1 MHRKRPEHKT
11 PLTEDS
17 LLAQSMALKHLIAL
31 GLPPQ
36 SGMFPSG
43 MESENTKSITIK
55 KPNRKAQTAIIHQ
68 IYKTPGM

>member
-1 MHRKRPEHKT
+1 MQRKHPEHKA
-11 PLTEDS
+11 PLDQDS
-17 LLAQSMALKHLIAL
+17 LLAETMALKHLISL

-36 SGMFPSG
+36 SGMLPSG

-55 KPNRKAQTAIIHQ
+55 RPHKKAQTAIIHQ